1 MYQKTVVQVKQNKKL
16 SKAIADIVEAQK
28 DPEFRKFIRA
38 FVKYHTGSK

>member
-1 MYQKTVVQVKQNKKL
+1 MYSKSAVQVKPNKKL

>member
-1 MYQKTVVQVKQNKKL
+1 MYSKAVQVKRGKTI
-16 SKAIADIVEAQK
+16 SKAASDIIEARK